1 MNRSIA
7 FFALVMLSLLAGC
20 AEFPSQEAPASAVTA
35 APANE
40 AALAATRVFVYPGKG
55 QTSKQLERDRY
66 ECYLWAVAQT
76 GFDPSQVEL
85 APHQRVEVVAMPP
98 AGAETAAGAIA
109 GAAIGAVVSPSS
121 HAAEGAIVGAMI
133 GGLAG
138 AASEAERARTTAELR
153 HAYDERLSAQLERQ
167 SNEYRRALSACLEGR
182 GYTVK

>member
-1 MNRSIA
+1 MDTSNA
-7 FFALVMLSLLAGC
+7 FFALVSLSLLAGC
-20 AEFPSQEAPASAVTA
+20 AEFPAQAAQPPAVTSAPAAD
-35 APANE
+35 
-40 AALAATRVFVYPGKG
+40 AALAATRVFVYPGKS
-55 QTSKQLERDRY
+55 QTSEQLERDRY
-66 ECYLWAVAQT
+66 ECYVWAVEQT

-98 AGAETAAGAIA
+98 AGAETTAGAIA
-109 GAAIGAVVSPSS
+109 GAAIGAVVSPSR

-138 AASEAERARTTAELR
+138 AASEAERARRTEQLR
-153 HAYDERLSAQLERQ
+153 QTYDEHLSAQLERQ